1 MGLREKPTARS
12 SSRTSNNRNTAIA
25 IDPDPRVLRA
35 PQTHRAGAVIWQ
47 RSLPAVLQSWLANQA
62 ADKLPAIGL
71 VARPRIVAEELTRAA
86 AAQGQ
91 PPSPGRD
98 ALIADV
104 AELCHAFAANARL
117 GAVHMRL
124 SLLNPAELRARLTD
138 RRGPMLLTVYHDCP
152 SGPCPPD
159 GHCHGRDCN
168 GDPARA
174 CAWRLTDGRE
184 IESASVICM
193 KGRFRG
199 PSAAPLDWQPAN
211 DINADCPTLYVLE
224 IGT

>member
-1 MGLREKPTARS
+1 MGLRERPTARS
-12 SSRTSNNRNTAIA
+12 LPRAPKNQNSTIA
-25 IDPDPRVLRA
+25 IDSDRHVLRA
-35 PQTHRAGAVIWQ
+35 PQAQHAGVIIWE
-47 RSLPAVLQSWLANQA
+47 RSLPAVLQSWLACQGP
-62 ADKLPAIGL
+62 DGLPEIGL

-86 AAQGQ
+86 DVQGP

-104 AELCHAFAANARL
+104 AELCHVFAANARL
-117 GAVHMRL
+117 GAVHLRL
-124 SLLNPAELRARLTD
+124 GLINPTDLRARLAA

-152 SGPCPPD
+152 AGPCPPG
-159 GHCHGRDCN
+159 GHCHGRDCD

-174 CAWRLTDGRE
+174 CAWRLADGRE

-193 KGRFRG
+193 KGRFSG
-199 PSAAPLDWQPAN
+199 PSTAVVDWKPAN
-211 DINADCPTLYVLE
+211 DIIADCPTLYVLE